1 VRQVAGNHCAGK
13 QQMRVLIVEDDEKT
27 LQYLASGLAQ
37 EGHLTDCVQSGTDG
51 LELALSR
58 VYDVMVIDRML
69 PILDGLTLVR
79 TLRSK
84 QNWTPVLFL
93 TSISGVDDRVEGLEA
108 GADDY
113 LLKPFAFS
121 ELLARLNAIGRRGSA
136 PAEQVNLKVGDL
148 EMDLLRRTVSRGG
161 VPIELQPQE
170 FRVLEYLM
178 RNPGRVVTKTM
189 LLERVWEFHFD
200 PRTNV
205 VEVHISRLRA
215 KVDKPFAG
223 EMINTVRGAG
233 YLIAPAH

>member
-1 VRQVAGNHCAGK
+1 MK
-13 QQMRVLIVEDDEKT
+13 ILIVEDDEKT
-27 LQYLASGLAQ
+27 LRYLATGLEQ
-37 EGHLTDCVQSGTDG
+37 EGHLNDCVQSGTDG

-79 TLRSK
+79 TLRAK
-84 QNWTPVLFL
+84 RIWTPVLFL
-93 TSISGVDDRVEGLEA
+93 TSVSGVDDRVEGLEA

-121 ELLARLNAIGRRGSA
+121 ELLARLNAIARRGSL
-136 PAEQVNLKVGDL
+136 PTEQVSLKVGDL

-215 KVDKPFAG
+215 KIDKPFAG
-223 EMINTVRGAG
+223 EMINTIRGAG
-233 YLIAPAH
+233 YSIAPAR

>member
-1 VRQVAGNHCAGK
+1 
-13 QQMRVLIVEDDEKT
+13 
-27 LQYLASGLAQ
+27 
-37 EGHLTDCVQSGTDG
+37 
-51 LELALSR
+51 
-58 VYDVMVIDRML
+58 IDRML

-84 QNWTPVLFL
+84 RIWTPVLLL
-93 TSISGVDDRVEGLEA
+93 TSLSGVDDRVEGLEA

-113 LLKPFAFS
+113 LLQPFALS
-121 ELLARLNAIGRRGSA
+121 ELLAPLNALGRRASA
-136 PAEQVNLKVGDL
+136 PIERGHLEVGDL
-148 EMDLLRRTVSRGG
+148 EMDVLRRTVSRGG

-178 RNPGRVVTKTM
+178 RNTGRVVTKTM

-200 PRTNV
+200 PHTNV

-223 EMINTVRGAG
+223 EMINTIRGAG
-233 YLIAPAH
+233 DLIAPAH

>member
-1 VRQVAGNHCAGK
+1 MQALGQLASEK
-13 QQMRVLIVEDDEKT
+13 QLMRILVVEDDEKT
-27 LQYLASGLAQ
+27 LHYLTTGLEQ
-37 EGHLTDCVQSGTDG
+37 EGHVTDGVQSGTDG

-58 VYDVMVIDRML
+58 SYDVLVVDRML

-79 TLRSK
+79 TLRTK
-84 QNWTPVLFL
+84 RIWTPVLFL
-93 TSISGVDDRVEGLEA
+93 TSVGGVDDRVEGLEA

-121 ELLARLNAIGRRGSA
+121 ELLARLNAIGRRSTT
-136 PAEQVNLKVGDL
+136 PIEQVSLKVGDL
-148 EMDLLRRTVSRGG
+148 EMDLLRRTVSRAG
-161 VPIELQPQE
+161 VPIDLQPQE

-215 KVDKPFAG
+215 KVDKPFAS
-223 EMINTVRGAG
+223 EMINTIRGAG
-233 YLIAPAH
+233 YLIAAAH

>member
-1 VRQVAGNHCAGK
+1 
-13 QQMRVLIVEDDEKT
+13 MRILVVEDDEKT
-27 LQYLASGLAQ
+27 LRYLATGMEQ
-37 EGHLTDCVQSGTDG
+37 EGHLTDCVQSGTEG

-58 VYDVMVIDRML
+58 PYDAMVIDRML

-84 QNWTPVLFL
+84 RIWTPVLIL
-93 TSISGVDDRVEGLEA
+93 TSVSGVDDRVEGLEA

-121 ELLARLNAIGRRGSA
+121 ELLARLNAIGRRSSG
-136 PAEQVNLKVGDL
+136 PTEQVNLKVGDL
-148 EMDLLRRTVSRGG
+148 EMDVLKRTVTRAG
-161 VPIELQPQE
+161 VSIDLQPQE

-178 RNPGRVVTKTM
+178 RNPSRVVTKTM

-200 PRTNV
+200 PHTNV

-223 EMINTVRGAG
+223 EMINTIRGAG